1 MSRLDK
7 SVKDIRLEM
16 IESFSDLLD
25 SYRDAGGFMA
35 RAIGEAYRILLSM
48 YRERKDVTIFLSFPA
63 DIVATGLRGVLRDVV
78 KNSLVDIIVTTCGT
92 LDHDLA
98 RSFKDYYLG
107 DFYMDDKGLRDR
119 NIHRLGNILVP
130 VESYG
135 RIIEEKMR
143 EFLGLL
149 YNEGIREISMHK
161 LVERLGEYINNEN
174 SILYWTYKNEIP
186 VIIPGPYDGAVGYQ
200 IWQFQQFK
208 RDFTLNLFRDESL
221 ISDRVFEAKK
231 TGAIILGGGI
241 SKHHLLWWN
250 QFRGGLDYAVQIT
263 TGVELD
269 GSLTGARLSEAVT
282 WGKIRK
288 EGLEVSVWGDV
299 TVIFPMLVKGI
310 LEVVQ

>member
-1 MSRLDK
+1 
-7 SVKDIRLEM
+7 VKDIRLEM
-16 IESFSDLLD
+16 IESFSDLLV

-48 YRERKDVTIFLSFPA
+48 YRKRKDVTIFLSFPA

-135 RIIEEKMR
+135 MIIEEKMR

-174 SILYWTYKNEIP
+174 SILYWAYKNEIP
-186 VIIPGPYDGAVGYQ
+186 IIIPGPYDGAVGYQ

-231 TGAIILGGGI
+231 TGAVILGGGI

-299 TVIFPMLVKGI
+299 TVIFPILVKGI
-310 LEVVQ
+310 LEVI

>member
-16 IESFSDLLD
+16 IESFSDLLV

-35 RAIGEAYRILLSM
+35 RAVGEAYRILLSM

-135 RIIEEKMR
+135 MIIEEKMR

-174 SILYWTYKNEIP
+174 SILYWAYKNEIP
-186 VIIPGPYDGAVGYQ
+186 IIIPGPYDGAVGYQ

-208 RDFTLNLFRDESL
+208 RDFTLNLFHDESL

>member
-16 IESFSDLLD
+16 IESFSDLLV

-48 YRERKDVTIFLSFPA
+48 YRKRKDVTIFLSFPA

-135 RIIEEKMR
+135 MIIEEKMR

-174 SILYWTYKNEIP
+174 SILYWAYKNEIP
-186 VIIPGPYDGAVGYQ
+186 IIIPGPYDGAVGYQ

-231 TGAIILGGGI
+231 TGAVILGGGI

-299 TVIFPMLVKGI
+299 TVIFPILVKGI
-310 LEVVQ
+310 LEVI